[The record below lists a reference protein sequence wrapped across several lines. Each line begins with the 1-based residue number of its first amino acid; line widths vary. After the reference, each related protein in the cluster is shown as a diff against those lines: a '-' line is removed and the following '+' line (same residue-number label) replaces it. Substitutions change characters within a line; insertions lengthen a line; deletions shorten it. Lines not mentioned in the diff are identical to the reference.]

1 MLEHLELFFKSVFI
15 NNMIFATFL
24 GMCSY
29 LAVSKKVST
38 AVGLGAAVI
47 FVMAITVPLNWLLD
61 QYVLRDGALAWLDG
75 SEGGEGFSGIN
86 LGFLS
91 FILFI
96 ATIATMVQLVEIIV
110 EKFAPALYNSL
121 GIFLPLI
128 AVNCAILGGS
138 LFMQTRDIP
147 TLGLAL
153 NYGISSGIGW
163 FLAILAIAAIREK
176 IRYSHV
182 PAPLRGLG
190 ITFIITGLM
199 AIGFMSFGGM
209 LTGSGEKKE
218 APEGTTQVVPQKE
231 LNENQVE
238 TAMVESVVDHPNVKN
253 N

>member
-1 MLEHLELFFKSVFI
+1 MLEHVELFFKSIFIDNMVF
-15 NNMIFATFL
+15 AVFL

-29 LAVSKKVST
+29 LAVSKKVAT

-47 FVMAITVPLNWLLD
+47 FVLAVTVPLNWLLD
-61 QYVLRDGALAWLDG
+61 KYLLQDGALVWL
-75 SEGGEGFSGIN
+75 GEEYADYN

-110 EKFAPALYNSL
+110 EKFSPSLYNSL

-138 LFMQTRDIP
+138 LFMQAREIE

-153 NYGISSGIGW
+153 NYGVSSGIGW

-176 IRYSHV
+176 IRYSNV

-199 AIGFMSFGGM
+199 GIGFQSFGGM
-209 LTGSGEKKE
+209 LTGGDDAAPAPEAVNTATVIKEKLPEMGEEEIKKE
-218 APEGTTQVVPQKE
+218 ELEENEVSYNDIIQK
-231 LNENQVE
+231 
-238 TAMVESVVDHPNVKN
+238 
-253 N
+253 

>member
-1 MLEHLELFFKSVFI
+1 MEHVELFFKSVFVD
-15 NNMIFATFL
+15 NMVFAYFL

-47 FVMAITVPLNWLLD
+47 FVLTVTVPLNWLLD
-61 QYVLRDGALAWLDG
+61 QYILQEGALSWLGAEFADYDL
-75 SEGGEGFSGIN
+75 S
-86 LGFLS
+86 FLS

-96 ATIATMVQLVEIIV
+96 ATIATMVQLVEIVV
-110 EKFAPALYNSL
+110 ERFSPSLYNSL

-138 LFMQTRDIP
+138 LFMQSREIETF
-147 TLGLAL
+147 TLAL
-153 NYGISSGIGW
+153 NYGFSSGIGW

-176 IRYSHV
+176 IRYSNV

-209 LTGSGEKKE
+209 LTGGDEEIE
-218 APEGTTQVVPQKE
+218 ASEVRSAQVDATSETNTENIAQNETLEVSEITPQ
-231 LNENQVE
+231 
-238 TAMVESVVDHPNVKN
+238 
-253 N
+253 

>member
-1 MLEHLELFFKSVFI
+1 MEHIELFFKSIFI
-15 NNMIFATFL
+15 DNMIFATFL

-29 LAVSKKVST
+29 LAVSKKVAT

-47 FVMAITVPLNWLLD
+47 FVLAITVPLNWLLD
-61 QYVLRDGALAWLDG
+61 VYLLKDGALAWLGPEYAQYDL
-75 SEGGEGFSGIN
+75 S
-86 LGFLS
+86 FLS
-91 FILFI
+91 FIMFI
-96 ATIATMVQLVEIIV
+96 ATIATMVQLVEIVV

-138 LFMQTRDIP
+138 LFMQSREIQ
-147 TLGLAL
+147 TLGLAF

-176 IRYSHV
+176 IRYSDV

-209 LTGSGEKKE
+209 LTGGDDEKEPTEQTAVVKKIEIKKDAIDIAKNETEIKE
-218 APEGTTQVVPQKE
+218 
-231 LNENQVE
+231 
-238 TAMVESVVDHPNVKN
+238 
-253 N
+253 

>member
-1 MLEHLELFFKSVFI
+1 MEHLELFLKSIFIDNMVFA
-15 NNMIFATFL
+15 FFL

-47 FVMAITVPLNWLLD
+47 FVLAITVPLNFLLD
-61 QYVLRDGALAWLDG
+61 KYILREGALVWLGPEYADYDL
-75 SEGGEGFSGIN
+75 S
-86 LGFLS
+86 FLT

-96 ATIATMVQLVEIIV
+96 ATIATMVQLVEIVV
-110 EKFAPALYNSL
+110 EKFSPSLYNSL

-138 LFMQTRDIP
+138 LFMQQKEFATI
-147 TLGLAL
+147 THAGV
-153 NYGISSGIGW
+153 YGIGSGIGW

-176 IRYSHV
+176 IRYSNV

-190 ITFIITGLM
+190 ITFILTGLM

-209 LTGSGEKKE
+209 LTGGDEEEAKKE
-218 APEGTTQVVPQKE
+218 TV
-231 LNENQVE
+231 QVE
-238 TAMVESVVDHPNVKN
+238 EKTAKEVAENTNVSTLK
-253 N
+253 